1 MKVLVAN
8 LDDKDKNIMWNE
20 LNQTLL
26 HLAAKEGHIEIVKYL
41 SGFLTDINPSSS
53 SGGCNYRNLQKVP
66 LFLNPFDF
74 VKNSLYLK
82 LK

>member
-1 MKVLVAN
+1 M
-8 LDDKDKNIMWNE
+8 DDKDKNILWNE

-53 SGGCNYRNLQKVP
+53 SGGCN
-66 LFLNPFDF
+66 FL
-74 VKNSLYLK
+74 KSLEGFSFLES
-82 LK
+82 L